1 MASLR
6 NRLENARGLAA
17 IIARLAG
24 GYLRFVNW
32 SVRWEVEGLDALR
45 ADLADGP
52 VLLVMWHGR
61 SLMGP
66 VHWPV
71 RDGQLTSLFASSAIG
86 RVSGAMQR
94 QFGLMPM
101 EMRDGASNV
110 ANSRAILKR
119 VREGVSIGMTG
130 DGPLGPALVV
140 QDAPLDWA
148 RAMQRP
154 VWGYAF
160 ETSRGRHLKTWDDM
174 WVPYPFGHG
183 RVVFKRWDVE
193 VPRKV
198 EEEALEVLR
207 AGMAQQLDGLVTNP
221 NAN

>member
-6 NRLENARGLAA
+6 KRLDRSPALAA
-17 IIARLAG
+17 IFARLVG

-32 SVRWEVEGLDALR
+32 SVRWEVDGLEELR
-45 ADLADGP
+45 ADLAEGP

-71 RDGQLTSLFASSAIG
+71 RNGQLTSLYASSAIG

-94 QFGLMPM
+94 RFGLMPM
-101 EMRDGASNV
+101 EMSNRRSNV
-110 ANSRAILKR
+110 SASRAILKR

-130 DGPLGPALVV
+130 DGPLGPALAV

-160 ETSRGRHLKTWDDM
+160 ETSRGRALSTWDGM
-174 WVPYPFGHG
+174 WVPYPFGRG
-183 RVVFKRWDVE
+183 RVVFQKWDAE
-193 VPRKV
+193 VARKV
-198 EEEALEVLR
+198 EGEGALR
-207 AGMAQQLDGLVTNP
+207 AP
-221 NAN
+221 CY